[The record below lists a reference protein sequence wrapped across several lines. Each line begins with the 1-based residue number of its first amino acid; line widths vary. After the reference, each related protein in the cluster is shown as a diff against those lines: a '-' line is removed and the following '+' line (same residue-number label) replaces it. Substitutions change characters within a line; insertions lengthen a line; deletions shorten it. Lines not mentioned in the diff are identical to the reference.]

1 MRKTFIL
8 LLCCMLAVVS
18 VSGQNQQ
25 PANAQSGNGQPRI
38 WQWGNGQWGNGQW
51 GNNQFGNQQFGNQQ
65 QPRQV
70 WPRQNRMQQQQQAPN
85 RIAQFSPTE
94 YWNQQKAFFTEKAGL
109 TEDEAKAFFPV
120 YNELQQKK
128 RELNRE
134 MRRIMREAAGAQA
147 TEDQSLKAIDSMA
160 ETNIKIAELEKEYL
174 QKFKQIL
181 PASKIL
187 KVQNAEE
194 QFNSQILKDIQQSR
208 GHQFQQGQQ
217 FQQGGQRPMQPQFN
231 WPEQKKE

>member
-1 MRKTFIL
+1 MRKTVIL
-8 LLCCMLAVVS
+8 LICCILAVVS

-25 PANAQSGNGQPRI
+25 FNGVQPRQG
-38 WQWGNGQWGNGQW
+38 WQRQNR
-51 GNNQFGNQQFGNQQ
+51 NQNQQ
-65 QPRQV
+65 QG
-70 WPRQNRMQQQQQAPN
+70 PN
-85 RIAQFSPTE
+85 RSGQFSAAE

-109 TEDEAKAFFPV
+109 TQEEADAFFPI

-134 MRRIMREAAGAQA
+134 TRRFMREAATAGAS
-147 TEDQSLKAIDSMA
+147 EDQSLKAIEAQA

-174 QKFKQIL
+174 KKFKEVL

-194 QFNSQILKDIQQSR
+194 QFNSQMLKDIQQSR

-217 FQQGGQRPMQPQFN
+217 RPGQPQQQRPQFN
-231 WPEQKKE
+231 RSGN

>member
-1 MRKTFIL
+1 M
-8 LLCCMLAVVS
+8 CCMLAIVS

-25 PANAQSGNGQPRI
+25 FNRTQPRQG
-38 WQWGNGQWGNGQW
+38 WQRQSRTQ
-51 GNNQFGNQQFGNQQ
+51 NQQ
-65 QPRQV
+65 QG
-70 WPRQNRMQQQQQAPN
+70 PN
-85 RIAQFSPTE
+85 RSGQFSAAE

-109 TEDEAKAFFPV
+109 TQQEADAFFPV

-134 MRRIMREAAGAQA
+134 TRRFMREAAAQGAS
-147 TEDQSLKAIDSMA
+147 EEQSLKAIEAQA

-174 QKFKQIL
+174 NKFKEIL

-208 GHQFQQGQQ
+208 GHQFQQG
-217 FQQGGQRPMQPQFN
+217 PMRTPRVN
-231 WPEQKKE
+231 